1 MLKSRKTL
9 RIAIPCLVLVG
20 LALALSVPRWS
31 GHAQS
36 EQNPVTQSA
45 QEPIRIRPMPRAVE
59 NLGAQ
64 AATMPNGPAAT
75 ITVTSLAD
83 VQANNGQCTLREALI
98 NANNDNQS
106 GSTDCASG
114 SGTDT
119 ITFSVNGTINLTG
132 VLPDIS
138 SNLTITGPGAN
149 LLTVRRNTGGDYR
162 IFQIN
167 GGVSVDLTGLTIS
180 NGSVPASEGGGIH
193 NSGVLIITNCAIT
206 GNLANGGGGI
216 RNLGTLAVLGST
228 ISGNLANF
236 DGAGLHNEGYA
247 ELFNSTISGNTANG
261 NVAGII
267 NLSAGAP
274 TKTLVVVN
282 CTVTGNNGVAVGGIG
297 TYSQGG
303 TAETYLRN
311 TIVANNSA
319 PNLLKSGTNASVI
332 SQGNNLASDDGS
344 GLLTQPS
351 DKLNTDPQ
359 LLPLG
364 NYGGA
369 TQTHALLASSPAVD
383 AGTNVG
389 APANDQRGFARGVD
403 GNGFGAAAYDIGAY
417 EVRPKFVNVTT
428 GNDANSGAT
437 LALAV
442 KTIAQGIA
450 VTATGDDLVIAGGTY
465 FENNLVVN
473 KSINFQGGGAANTF
487 VNANQ
492 INRVFQI
499 NSGFTVGISNLTIT
513 NGKTASGQLGGG
525 ILNSGTLSLANCII
539 SGNTATDNGGG
550 GISSS
555 GLLTISNS
563 TISGN
568 SAANNVGGG
577 LDNNGGTLMMLNST
591 ISGNTA
597 PSQISALENRNGSAV
612 LTNSTISGNGDLL
625 NFSLQAI
632 RSFSA
637 SGQSSSLTM
646 TNCTV
651 TNNKFEGIVTNAD
664 GSGVSVTQLK
674 NTIIAAS
681 LLREGNGTVISL
693 GNNLIGDSNGFLI
706 GPGDLT
712 NTNPMLAALANNG
725 GPTKTHLLLS
735 GSPAI
740 NAGSN
745 TGAPTTDQRGVKRPV
760 GANTDIGAVEVSS
773 GTCATSVIYP
783 SSLPPGAVGA
793 IYNQQLTATGGT
805 GPYVFSVATGS
816 SLPAGLSLSSGGTLT
831 GAPTTSGNPTFSL
844 TVLDQ
849 NGCLSTQA
857 FFLGVASGP
866 CLDNADIPI
875 TIGQTVTGT
884 LLPGDCASIFND
896 GSLSDVYTFNG
907 VAGQQIA
914 ISLNSTDFDAYLGLN
929 LPGGSFDIQDDNG
942 GGGTNA
948 RIPANSGFFT
958 LPTTGTYRI
967 AANTFPGQ
975 TGNYSLTLSGPPN
988 NGLQF
993 YPLAAPVRLL
1003 DTRSGQAACTNP
1015 GVPITGGTA
1024 LTQAARGTCGIP
1036 ANAQAVTG
1044 NVTVVT
1050 PGANGFLTIYPSDAV
1065 TQPTAANTNFASGD
1079 VLNNVFTVGLSSAT
1093 GSLKIFA
1100 STTANVVMDIT
1111 GYYAPPTP
1119 TGLYFHPL
1127 PKPIRLLETRVS
1139 QPGCFTPGTQLL
1151 ANTETI
1157 QQGRT
1162 TCTGVTIPA
1171 TAKALVGNATAV
1183 LPSAN
1188 GFLTMFPADAGT
1200 RPLAASGNYRSG
1212 INLNSPFTVGLS
1224 PAGAFKIYTVATTDL
1239 VVDVL
1244 GYYSSEAIDI
1254 NGPGL
1259 LFTPLTPA
1267 RLLDTRAGQPA
1278 CFMPGAALTGGVETS
1293 QAASNTCTIA
1303 LTARAIVG
1311 NATTVLPS
1319 ANGFLTFWPSD
1330 AASRPLVA
1338 TSNFQSGRNFNRY
1351 YTVGLGANGGFKMYA
1366 SATTNLVVDVSGYFA
1381 P

>member
-1 MLKSRKTL
+1 MSGGML
-9 RIAIPCLVLVG
+9 
-20 LALALSVPRWS
+20 
-31 GHAQS
+31 
-36 EQNPVTQSA
+36 
-45 QEPIRIRPMPRAVE
+45 
-59 NLGAQ
+59 
-64 AATMPNGPAAT
+64 
-75 ITVTSLAD
+75 
-83 VQANNGQCTLREALI
+83 LI
-98 NANNDNQS
+98 
-106 GSTDCASG
+106 
-114 SGTDT
+114 
-119 ITFSVNGTINLTG
+119 V
-132 VLPDIS
+132 
-138 SNLTITGPGAN
+138 
-149 LLTVRRNTGGDYR
+149 
-162 IFQIN
+162 
-167 GGVSVDLTGLTIS
+167 
-180 NGSVPASEGGGIH
+180 
-193 NSGVLIITNCAIT
+193 
-206 GNLANGGGGI
+206 
-216 RNLGTLAVLGST
+216 
-228 ISGNLANF
+228 
-236 DGAGLHNEGYA
+236 
-247 ELFNSTISGNTANG
+247 
-261 NVAGII
+261 
-267 NLSAGAP
+267 
-274 TKTLVVVN
+274 
-282 CTVTGNNGVAVGGIG
+282 
-297 TYSQGG
+297 
-303 TAETYLRN
+303 
-311 TIVANNSA
+311 
-319 PNLLKSGTNASVI
+319 
-332 SQGNNLASDDGS
+332 
-344 GLLTQPS
+344 
-351 DKLNTDPQ
+351 
-359 LLPLG
+359 
-364 NYGGA
+364 
-369 TQTHALLASSPAVD
+369 
-383 AGTNVG
+383 
-389 APANDQRGFARGVD
+389 
-403 GNGFGAAAYDIGAY
+403 
-417 EVRPKFVNVTT
+417 
-428 GNDANSGAT
+428 
-437 LALAV
+437 
-442 KTIAQGIA
+442 
-450 VTATGDDLVIAGGTY
+450 
-465 FENNLVVN
+465 
-473 KSINFQGGGAANTF
+473 
-487 VNANQ
+487 
-492 INRVFQI
+492 
-499 NSGFTVGISNLTIT
+499 
-513 NGKTASGQLGGG
+513 
-525 ILNSGTLSLANCII
+525 
-539 SGNTATDNGGG
+539 
-550 GISSS
+550 
-555 GLLTISNS
+555 NS

-568 SAANNVGGG
+568 SSTYGAAIYSENSNT
-577 LDNNGGTLMMLNST
+577 TLINCT
-591 ISGNTA
+591 ISGH
-597 PSQISALENRNGSAV
+597 
-612 LTNSTISGNGDLL
+612 SGNVIIDNVGEGGTALMTL
-625 NFSLQAI
+625 
-632 RSFSA
+632 
-637 SGQSSSLTM
+637 

-651 TNNKFEGIVTNAD
+651 SNNIGQFNIIESVAQELPFPVAGPGISILQLLNTVVAANTGRNFESNNLPGGTA
-664 GSGVSVTQLK
+664 
-674 NTIIAAS
+674 TI
-681 LLREGNGTVISL
+681 ISL
-693 GNNLIGDSNGFLI
+693 GSNLDSDGTSGFINGVGGNIVGTVGSPINAML
-706 GPGDLT
+706 GP
-712 NTNPMLAALANNG
+712 LADNG

-740 NAGSN
+740 NTGSN
-745 TGAPTTDQRGVKRPV
+745 TGAPATDQRGVKRPI
-760 GANTDIGAVEVSS
+760 GANADIGAVEVSS

-783 SSLPPGAVGA
+783 SSLPTGAVGA

-857 FFLGVASGP
+857 FAMHISTSG
-866 CLDNADIPI
+866 CNIDSATPI
-875 TIGQTVTGT
+875 TIGQTLIGQM
-884 LLPGDCASIFND
+884 LPGDCSSAFGD
-896 GSLSDVYTFNG
+896 GSLLDLFSFSGTM
-907 VAGQQIA
+907 GQQVV
-914 ISLNSTDFDAYLGLN
+914 ISMNSTDVDSYLVLFN
-929 LPGGSFDIQDDNG
+929 SGGQSIVEDDNG

-948 RIPANSGFFT
+948 RIPANSGFYT
-958 LPTTGTYRI
+958 LPTTGTYFI
-967 AANTFPGQ
+967 GAAAWPGQ
-975 TGNYSLTLSGPPN
+975 HGNYTISLTGPPN

-1015 GVPITGGTA
+1015 GVPITGATA
-1024 LTQAARGTCGIP
+1024 LTQSARGTCGIP

-1065 TQPTAANTNFASGD
+1065 TPPTAANTNFASGD

-1188 GFLTMFPADAGT
+1188 GFLTMFPADAAT

-1224 PAGAFKIYTVATTDL
+1224 PAGEFKIYTVATTDL

-1311 NATTVLPS
+1311 NATTVLPA

-1351 YTVGLGANGGFKMYA
+1351 YTVGLGANGSFKMYA